1 MIVGNGEAAVL
12 EIPHSIRIKKM
23 FNSTYIIH
31 QLHYIDL
38 LKKKYS
44 ILILQHLFWHTF
56 HTWKTL
62 PHSQLVSSVTQNQK
76 KMWK

>member
-1 MIVGNGEAAVL
+1 MIAGNGEAVVL

-38 LKKKYS
+38 LKKKV
-44 ILILQHLFWHTF
+44 F
-56 HTWKTL
+56 HSH
-62 PHSQLVSSVTQNQK
+62 PPVLVLTYVPYMKNYTP
-76 KMWK
+76 